1 MVFKRKIYEELKAW
15 KNTHY
20 GTYAALILGA
30 RRIGKSTIAEEF
42 AKNEY
47 KSYIKIDFANITKNL
62 LSVFDDIT
70 NLNVFFLRLQAET
83 NTTLYERD
91 SVIIFDEIQLYPKA
105 RQAIKY
111 LVKDQRYDYIE
122 TGSLISIR
130 KNVKDIVIPSEEH
143 KIEMFPMDYEEFLL
157 ATNNQ
162 NYEII
167 KKLVQ
172 NGKPIGDSTNKKL
185 MRDFRI
191 YMAVG
196 GMPQAVEAYIQKK
209 DFAYIDAVKRK
220 IIELYKEDFNK
231 IDATGK
237 IGKIFEDIPSQLAL
251 NKKRFSISHATKSR
265 KTTKDE
271 ERLIELID
279 SKTISICH
287 NIKDPNNSFSLT
299 KSLDEYKL
307 YLIDTGLFTTLLF
320 NDESKVNKDIYSKL
334 LSDKL
339 PENLGYLYENAVA
352 QILSSN
358 GNKLYYHSFKK
369 TNSTHSYEIDFLIH
383 DNTKIIAIEVKSSRI
398 SSHESLDVFSK
409 KYSKKI
415 SEKWIVSQ
423 HDIGEKDGI
432 KLWPVYCMPVVIN
445 KKD

>member
-1 MVFKRKIYEELKAW
+1 MVFKRKIYDELKAW

-47 KSYIKIDFANITKNL
+47 KSYIKIDFANITKNM

-231 IDATGK
+231 IDASGK

-279 SKTISICH
+279 SKTISVCH

-299 KSLDEYKL
+299 KSLYEYKL

-320 NDESKVNKDIYSKL
+320 NDESKVNEDIYSKL

-358 GNKLYYHSFKK
+358 GNKLYYHSWKK
-369 TNSTHSYEIDFLIH
+369 NDSTHSYEIDFLMP
-383 DNTKIIAIEVKSSRI
+383 DNTKIIPIEVKSSRI

-415 SEKWIVSQ
+415 SEKWIISQ

-432 KLWPVYCMPVVIN
+432 RLWPVYCLPVLIN